1 MGKGVGE
8 RGGGRGRRRR
18 GGGGAGLREQE
29 KEGQVD
35 EGPGQTSRRP
45 KHQAEQHTPP
55 DKQHHLQAEP
65 QALVT
70 DGNVGIYRAEAGEE
84 AKVFSPTALPRPV
97 FAYPARFVSWDA
109 MLPRVQK
116 DNLKPVPR
124 KPRGKLQ
131 PSNEA

>member
-8 RGGGRGRRRR
+8 RGGGRGRSIR

-70 DGNVGIYRAEAGEE
+70 DGNVGIYRAEAGRRGSQG
-84 AKVFSPTALPRPV
+84 FLTYSPASPCVCLSSTVCQLGRNAAQSPE
-97 FAYPARFVSWDA
+97 
-109 MLPRVQK
+109 
-116 DNLKPVPR
+116 
-124 KPRGKLQ
+124 G
-131 PSNEA
+131 